1 MTWEVQA
8 RALSPRARRSA
19 TLDLMATFDEER
31 RRLLDRFAVWGG
43 EPETAENAGFA
54 LDYKGAIDDP
64 RLTHWVHD
72 DIDDLLLG
80 FLPARVFLEDDQT
93 DRVIDSIAQFFEFLG
108 ADGHLHPRSDSA
120 SDLVAHVRQHRDEF
134 REMMA
139 DPASGGHAKRLLMA
153 MRADGVALDDNRA
166 VEAWM
171 EDFNAGPLARREA
184 ILGHAPDPDDYYD
197 DWEPIE
203 LPPRPP
209 VEEELARGSAAESPL
224 LNKILALAEFM
235 GEGRPLTATGNL
247 KLADAREL
255 VELLETPD
263 HPDYE
268 IGGKQHR
275 VGSAVQLFWL
285 DMIVWI
291 AREVRAVKVQKNRMS
306 ATKAWR
312 PRGEG
317 NPLEAATEIASLL
330 VDAGPLSILFDDRV
344 PFDGV
349 RTVIDSS
356 AVALLAGLYEQSRR
370 VDDAVTT
377 LAEGMPS
384 LAPLPDWYH
393 HPDGEID
400 YLRESIEGD
409 VERSVRILE
418 WAGLLTWT
426 GYSLVSDRWDMFE
439 RRIGGTMTLTPF
451 GHWFVQGPLAN
462 AGMVVAPTVTPFTA
476 TLDDS
481 PEEIV
486 AALAGRLQAGP
497 LALVDAWQQLG
508 GYEGLPGLLWRVDS
522 PDTGPV
528 LAALGR
534 ALADRTTAKAA
545 RRAHLKHQSW
555 MAGKR

>member
-1 MTWEVQA
+1 
-8 RALSPRARRSA
+8 
-19 TLDLMATFDEER
+19 MAAFDEER
-31 RRLLDRFAVWGG
+31 RRLLDLFAVWGG
-43 EPETAENAGFA
+43 EPESAESAGFA
-54 LDYKGAIDDP
+54 LDYKRAIDDH
-64 RLTHWVHD
+64 RLTHWIHD

-80 FLPARVFLEDDQT
+80 FLPARVFVADDEA
-93 DRVIDSIAQFFEFLG
+93 DEVLDSIARFFEFLG
-108 ADGHLHPRSDSA
+108 AEGHLHPRSDSA
-120 SDLVAHVRQHRDEF
+120 ADLAAHVRQHRDEF

-139 DPASGGHAKRLLMA
+139 DPATGGHAKRLLMA

-184 ILGHAPDPDDYYD
+184 ILGPAPGPDDYHD
-197 DWEPIE
+197 DWEPIY

-209 VEEELARGSAAESPL
+209 VDEELARDSAAESPL
-224 LNKILALAEFM
+224 LNKILALADYM

-247 KLADAREL
+247 KLADARDL
-255 VELLETPD
+255 VELLDTPD

-275 VGSAVQLFWL
+275 VRSAVQLFWL

-317 NPLEAATEIASLL
+317 HPLEAAKEIASIL

-344 PFDGV
+344 SFDGV
-349 RTVIDSS
+349 RTVIDTS
-356 AVALLAGLYEQSRR
+356 AVALLAGLYEGSRR
-370 VDDAVTT
+370 VDDAVAV
-377 LAEGMPS
+377 LIEGIPS
-384 LAPLPDWYH
+384 LVPLPDWYH
-393 HPDGEID
+393 HPGGEID
-400 YLRESIEGD
+400 YLRKSIEGD
-409 VERSVRILE
+409 VERLVRVLE

-426 GYSLVSDRWDMFE
+426 GYRLVSDRWDLFE
-439 RRIGGTMTLTPF
+439 RRIGGTMALTLF
-451 GHWFVQGPLAN
+451 GHWFVQVPLAN
-462 AGMVVAPTVTPFTA
+462 EGKVVAPTVTPFTA
-476 TLDDS
+476 TLDDP

-486 AALAGRLQAGP
+486 AALAGRLGAGP
-497 LALVDAWQQLG
+497 FALVDAWRQLG

-528 LAALGR
+528 LEALGKVLEDR
-534 ALADRTTAKAA
+534 ATAKAA

-555 MAGKR
+555 MAGRR